1 MVQSGTIDRHG
12 TRSISLVPFM
22 VFLSSLVNAETG
34 TEIRAEGR
42 GIVVRDP
49 EGDDRRA

>member
-1 MVQSGTIDRHG
+1 MVQSGTIDRHC
-12 TRSISLVPFM
+12 TRSISLVLFL
-22 VFLSSLVNAETG
+22 VFLTSLVNAETG

-49 EGDDRRA
+49 GGDDRLA